1 MIKFC
6 GFTIKPLKVVKD
18 VKEDK
23 IILSTWSQPA
33 SVGGTLSIYASDV
46 SEFLDGFIGNIET
59 FNFKIQK
66 YTSNPSKWVYRVYID
81 ETYLNAKELI
91 DNLIDI
97 DKEIKDNK
105 YKKEHSKE
113 YTKTN
118 HNIINDFDPLYNDKK
133 QNIIHSYTA
142 YISREQVLKRYINL
156 NIRIFFLNIL
166 GLSHQNNREHYC
178 LHRGPLRAHDSQ
190 KQALQSH
197 Y

>member
-6 GFTIKPLKVVKD
+6 GFTIKPLKVVKVVKEVNEVKDAKD
-18 VKEDK
+18 VKEEK

-33 SVGGTLSIYASDV
+33 SVGGTFSIYASDV

-66 YTSNPSKWVYRVYID
+66 YTSNPSNWVYRVYID

-118 HNIINDFDPLYNDKK
+118 NNIINEFDPLYNDKK
-133 QNIIHSYTA
+133 HNIIHSYTA
-142 YISREQVLKRYINL
+142 YISREQVLKRYIKLISESTDPKYN
-156 NIRIFFLNIL
+156 NIEI
-166 GLSHQNNREHYC
+166 
-178 LHRGPLRAHDSQ
+178 
-190 KQALQSH
+190 
-197 Y
+197 